1 MRSRV
6 WTWGILDEGQA
17 WLGTLVVWP
26 VVEDPELD
34 ALSDTGAGM
43 GGLAVR
49 LDSGWNHA
57 S

>member
-1 MRSRV
+1 MRV

-17 WLGTLVVWP
+17 WLSTLVVWP
-26 VVEDPELD
+26 VVEDP
-34 ALSDTGAGM
+34 LSDTGAGM

>member
-1 MRSRV
+1 M
-6 WTWGILDEGQA
+6 GF
-17 WLGTLVVWP
+17 LGGEASVEIDAPIDVVWP